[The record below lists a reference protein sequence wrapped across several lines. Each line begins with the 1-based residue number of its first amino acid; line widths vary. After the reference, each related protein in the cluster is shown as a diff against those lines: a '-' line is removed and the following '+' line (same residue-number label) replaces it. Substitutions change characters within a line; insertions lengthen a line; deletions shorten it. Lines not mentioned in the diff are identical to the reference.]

1 MSRSRSSARTELAD
15 YGVSSSPSGGSDSP
29 GVAAEH
35 AVPRQRSP
43 LRSRS
48 ASAVVAQADRLAGV
62 AAEHAVPRQRSPLR
76 SRSARAV
83 VAQADR
89 PGRQGAVE
97 AAARE
102 IMDLYDRLCG
112 RKRGPRNALDID
124 VIGEPSPRLTKAQED
139 NLMDLT
145 YNILCGFSRGAAEHP
160 RFGILMPAQAV
171 RRYPGQVLE
180 TLTELLQV
188 RADFGPVRV
197 AVELTP
203 EETTC
208 CWNAWK
214 EWWCQRELRAHQV
227 RKGAAKRSSIFN
239 AFVWK
244 QYGSTQFAKAMLQ
257 VGTSITGSG
266 ESGVAAEHAAS
277 AGSAR
282 GVLCE
287 ALQPG
292 GAAEHATNAARERQ
306 GRLDETMAWMRRFC
320 NAWREFGENPAT
332 QTARMRSAGLT
343 QEQQLARAQRDAAR
357 RRLGAAR
364 RLVQE
369 GREEE
374 QLAPWKRELLRKYRS
389 GLLQQ
394 ELLEAE
400 RNHGGAVAARPFRV

>member
-48 ASAVVAQADRLAGV
+48 ASAVVAQADRLARQQ
-62 AAEHAVPRQRSPLR
+62 AVQ
-76 SRSARAV
+76 
-83 VAQADR
+83 
-89 PGRQGAVE
+89 

-112 RKRGPRNALDID
+112 RKRGPRNALDTD
-124 VIGEPSPRLTKAQED
+124 VIGEPSLRLTEAQED
-139 NLMDLT
+139 DLMDLT
-145 YNILCGFSRGAAEHP
+145 YNILCGFSRGAVEHP
-160 RFGILMPAQAV
+160 RLGMLMPARAV
-171 RRYPGQVLE
+171 RRYPGQVFE
-180 TLTELLQV
+180 TLMELFEV
-188 RADFGPVRV
+188 RADFGPGRV
-197 AVELTP
+197 GVELTP
-203 EETTC
+203 EETTR
-208 CWNAWK
+208 CWNAWR
-214 EWWCQRELRAHQV
+214 EGWCQRELRADQA

-244 QYGSTQFAKAMLQ
+244 QDGSTQFAKAMLQ

-266 ESGVAAEHAAS
+266 ESGVAAEHATS

-282 GVLCE
+282 GVLGE

-306 GRLDETMAWMRRFC
+306 GILDETMAWMRRFC

-332 QTARMRSAGLT
+332 QTARMRSAGPT
-343 QEQQLARAQRDAAR
+343 WEQQHARAQRDAAR
-357 RRLGAAR
+357 KRLGLAR

-389 GLLQQ
+389 GLLRQ
-394 ELLEAE
+394 ELVEAE